1 MPDLDKQFQPTF
13 FSDTDVNSILKADE
27 QKILTIKKVAKSTDL
42 YNAFKEDFSNYL
54 TKMPNNVVKESCR
67 NLLNKDLI
75 YLGVAKTKPDNVVV
89 RPLITTTDK
98 LAGIILDS
106 QQLGVDPTTGIADSI
121 DECIY
126 ATYFGLV
133 RSVVLLNKS
142 EIRQNKDLH
151 KLLST
156 YLYFLFLKV
165 IGSDKL
171 YSEKQK
177 ALVHMLS
184 IYIYYKHY
192 LKEKHSYIL
201 SILQR
206 DYEKFIGKEHMEE
219 FLPVLENVQNYTSLK
234 EFPKMLID
242 TKVINE
248 SPNVM
253 IMSLLKMLKPMGFY
267 SLVGPLDYFIPLV
280 ITTKYPVEFIG
291 AKAPTNDKIQ
301 NAVEDIISK
310 YIDSIS
316 YDLTAVGKFEA

>member
-1 MPDLDKQFQPTF
+1 MQDLNKNYQPSF
-13 FSDTDVNSILKADE
+13 FSDTDVNALLSSDE
-27 QKILTIKKVAKSTDL
+27 QKILIITRDKDGLPIYDTF
-42 YNAFKEDFSNYL
+42 NQDFSKYL
-54 TKMPNNVVKESCR
+54 SKMPNNAVKENCR
-67 NLLNKDLI
+67 NLLNKNLI
-75 YLGVAKTKPDNVVV
+75 FLGEAKLKPDNVVV
-89 RPLITTTDK
+89 RPFITTGNQ
-98 LAGIILDS
+98 LAGLALDS
-106 QQLGVDPTTGIADSI
+106 QQLGVDPTTGAAESI

-133 RSVVLLNKS
+133 RSAVLINKT

-156 YLYFLFLKV
+156 YLYLLFLKV

-177 ALVHMLS
+177 ALVHILS

-192 LKEKHSYIL
+192 LKERHSYIL

-206 DYEKFIGKEHMEE
+206 DYDKFIGKEYLEE
-219 FLPVLENVQNYTSLK
+219 FLPTLDKIQSYTSLK
-234 EFPKMLID
+234 EFPKILID

-248 SPNVM
+248 SPNV
-253 IMSLLKMLKPMGFY
+253 ITMSLLKMLKPMGFY

-291 AKAPTNDKIQ
+291 TKAPTNDKIQ
-301 NAVEDIISK
+301 NAVEEIMLK
-310 YIDSIS
+310 FIDKIK
-316 YDLTAVGKFEA
+316 YDLTAIERR